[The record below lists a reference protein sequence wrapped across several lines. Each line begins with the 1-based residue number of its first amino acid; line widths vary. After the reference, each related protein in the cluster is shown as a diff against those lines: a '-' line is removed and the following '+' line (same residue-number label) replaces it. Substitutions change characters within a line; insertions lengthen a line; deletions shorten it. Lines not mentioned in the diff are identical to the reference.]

1 VNNSPVFNKQMD
13 STRKKLLYI
22 PAIFLLGAL
31 VISFGGNRVLPVIFI
46 LMAAVVFG
54 FYYFMPN
61 LVKSRMLKTTLEH
74 QRQLFHGYKR
84 QQKLSVTADS
94 LTQTTPE
101 ATSTFKWSM
110 VESILTLENYLFI
123 VVRGYG
129 AVGVPAR
136 AFPDR
141 ESFQQFV
148 GEVKADY
155 QKGKT

>member
-1 VNNSPVFNKQMD
+1 
-13 STRKKLLYI
+13 
-22 PAIFLLGAL
+22 
-31 VISFGGNRVLPVIFI
+31 
-46 LMAAVVFG
+46 
-54 FYYFMPN
+54 
-61 LVKSRMLKTTLEH
+61 
-74 QRQLFHGYKR
+74 
-84 QQKLSVTADS
+84 
-94 LTQTTPE
+94 
-101 ATSTFKWSM
+101 M